1 MNAIYFGFAQFTNSQ
16 GPAVTAKSLQ
26 DLLDIEA
33 IRNTE
38 AEYCEAI
45 DEFDLER
52 VIATFTEDCVTNYG
66 PARGGAEVGQNA
78 LRRRWQGQTGGAKH
92 THHQLGQVR
101 VALRGN
107 EADCVAYA
115 IADHEKND
123 GTRITFRYQYRD
135 KLRRTPQGWQ
145 ISHRR
150 LLFTVVDGA
159 AGDRDWL
166 ARKDPRP

>member
-1 MNAIYFGFAQFTNSQ
+1 MSART
-16 GPAVTAKSLQ
+16 LQ

-33 IRNTE
+33 IRTVE

-52 VIATFTEDCVTNYG
+52 VIATFTEDCVTDYG
-66 PARGGAEVGQNA
+66 AARGGAEVGHEA
-78 LRRRWQGQTGGAKH
+78 LRRRWQGQTGGATH

-101 VALRGN
+101 VTLRGD
-107 EADCVAYA
+107 EADCIAYA
-115 IADHEKND
+115 IADHDKKD

-135 KLRRTPQGWQ
+135 MLRRTSAGWR
-145 ISHRR
+145 IAHRR

-159 AGDRDWL
+159 AGERDWL
-166 ARKDPRP
+166 PRKDPRA